1 MKSLSE
7 PFINYGELG
16 NFSIAGFELLLSRK
30 ISPYITSYY
39 LPSGDYLGNDMT
51 AIYDAI
57 PQGYWSVCLGSLSLF
72 P

>member
-7 PFINYGELG
+7 PYINYGELG

-39 LPSGDYLGNDMT
+39 LPSGNYLENDI
-51 AIYDAI
+51 IY
-57 PQGYWSVCLGSLSLF
+57 L
-72 P
+72 